1 MRLVLLSQAE
11 GASHSTVSP
20 RRLMAMTLAVLV
32 ASLGLSGCDSKP
44 PASTQSSAPPATNAV
59 NSTEELLR
67 LKAEKEKQ
75 GTLLEQERATIE
87 RSSARK
93 SLLMEERM
101 PMSVPSAS
109 AVAPEKADIP
119 STSKAVPDPMQIR

>member
-1 MRLVLLSQAE
+1 
-11 GASHSTVSP
+11 
-20 RRLMAMTLAVLV
+20 MAMTLAVLV